1 MSDVLKTDFKTND
14 IKSMVIKLQN
24 RIVELKKEGVKED
37 FDLENKLAD
46 ENPEFYDEHPYL
58 VKKLIAG
65 GDISFLYKMLET
77 LDIVQK
83 GKRSFAGA
91 ELELGSKL
99 AQDYLYPTLKKEE
112 NRLKKNKK

>member
-1 MSDVLKTDFKTND
+1 MNNELKTDFKTSD
-14 IKSMVIKLQN
+14 IKTMVIKLKN
-24 RIVELKKEGVKED
+24 RLLELKKEGIKEE

-46 ENPEFYDEHPYL
+46 ENPEFYDEYPFL
-58 VKKLIAG
+58 VKKLISG

-77 LDIVQK
+77 LDNVQK

-99 AQDYLYPTLKKEE
+99 AQDYLYPTI
-112 NRLKKNKK
+112 KNKDQTSKDNKK

>member
-1 MSDVLKTDFKTND
+1 MSSELKTDFKTID
-14 IKSMVIKLQN
+14 IKTMVTKLQN
-24 RIVELKKEGVKED
+24 RLIELKKEGIKEE

-46 ENPEFYDEHPYL
+46 ENPEFYDEYPYL
-58 VKKLIAG
+58 VKKLVSG
-65 GDISFLYKMLET
+65 GDISFLYKMLDT
-77 LDIVQK
+77 LDCVQK

-99 AQDYLYPTLKKEE
+99 AQDYLYPTMKKEE